1 MLHTPCRIVPFLA
14 AVEGN
19 WRNAIYIECKER
31 DCPHAAQ
38 CGAVLFAAGADGAPL
53 LISASDLSACGGI
66 EVDKHECLGSL
77 EKDAFV
83 AAYRSFL
90 NWRLESD
97 GSCALRELLKTTP
110 HPFCRDELKAK

>member
-1 MLHTPCRIVPFLA
+1 MNHTPCEIIPFLA

-19 WRNAIYIECKER
+19 WRNAIYIDCGEK

-38 CGAVLFAAGADGAPL
+38 CSAVLFAADADGAPL
-53 LISASDLSACGGI
+53 LVSASTLRACGGI
-66 EVDKHECLGSL
+66 EVDKHECMGRL

-90 NWRLESD
+90 NWHTETD
-97 GSCALRELLKTTP
+97 GDCALRELLNTAP
-110 HPFCRDELKAK
+110 HPVCRNDPKSG